1 MKTKLIPLAAFA
13 FATVVAAQPEADM
26 CTQASLAQGVAVMN
40 VYGHDGSEAFERSVY
55 ESVLAEFLNVKTMDP
70 RVKEFM
76 SKALIEE
83 AKKALQRSKPLDT
96 KGLAT
101 LAMEM
106 ANEQGRKCRE
116 IANRADNLRR
126 DRAEKQ
132 SALAVKGYVV
142 GQPLPFC
149 PAGSKPQESTQ
160 PKAVVTCEFGPTSY
174 GGANA
179 KNFSLFLF
187 EGKVLGALVDFGFGG
202 KHNHFTLH
210 DALVQKYGPP
220 SESRKSV
227 NTYTWQ
233 QGTVSLTLNG
243 LEGLVTLHDQTAF
256 ESAKKASAYQAKDDL

>member
-1 MKTKLIPLAAFA
+1 MKTKLITLAAFA
-13 FATVVAAQPEADM
+13 FATIAAAQPDADM
-26 CTQASLAQGVAVMN
+26 CTQASLAQGVAVMH
-40 VYGHDGSEAFERSVY
+40 VYGHDGSEAYERFVH
-55 ESVLAEFLNVKTMDP
+55 ESVLAEFLNIKTMDP

-96 KGLAT
+96 KGLET
-101 LAMEM
+101 LAMET

-116 IANRADNLRR
+116 STNRVNNFRR
-126 DRAEKQ
+126 DKLEKQ
-132 SALAVKGYVV
+132 SSLAVKGYVV
-142 GQPLPFC
+142 GQLQPSC
-149 PAGSKPQESTQ
+149 PAGSKPQASTQ

-174 GGANA
+174 GGASA

-202 KHNHFTLH
+202 KQNHFTLH

-220 SESRKSV
+220 SESRKAV

-233 QGTVSLTLNG
+233 QGPVSLSLNG
-243 LEGLVTLHDQTAF
+243 LEGLVTLHNQTAF
-256 ESAKKASAYQAKDDL
+256 ESAKKASADQAKDDL